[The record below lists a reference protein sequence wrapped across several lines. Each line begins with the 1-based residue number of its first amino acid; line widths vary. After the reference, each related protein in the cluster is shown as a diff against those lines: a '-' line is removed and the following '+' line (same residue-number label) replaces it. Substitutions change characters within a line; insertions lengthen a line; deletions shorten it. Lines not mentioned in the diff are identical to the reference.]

1 MNTLRALLRTLSAL
15 LRSRKV
21 LTALFGVIQ
30 TITLHYLNVD
40 PEVWASIDVLIVT
53 LIGAIALEDAAAKR
67 SGNGG
72 DANGGDAR

>member
-1 MNTLRALLRTLSAL
+1 MNTLRAL

-72 DANGGDAR
+72 NGGNGGDAR